1 LVLLARSVYAIT
13 ITAEAMIPE
22 TRRGSGTKKAADPG
36 PAFAGTPVATAL
48 QPTLEPVRE
57 PVREPE
63 GEPERE
69 PEGEP
74 EGDPEGEPEGEPVA
88 QPAAKPEAAS
98 QPAPQQEPE
107 GGVASQQPPLSPQP
121 VVVVQE
127 QQSA

>member
-1 LVLLARSVYAIT
+1 VLLARSVYAIT

-74 EGDPEGEPEGEPVA
+74 EGEPVA